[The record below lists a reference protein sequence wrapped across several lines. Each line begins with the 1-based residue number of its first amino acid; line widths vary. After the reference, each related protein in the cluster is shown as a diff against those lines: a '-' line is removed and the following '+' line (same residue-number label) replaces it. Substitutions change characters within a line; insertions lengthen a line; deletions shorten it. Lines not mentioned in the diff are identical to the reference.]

1 MASSESD
8 KLDEITN
15 ALNEVNDIL
24 VEFNKQYNEIEKMD
38 AIIINKLSNYKSIIN
53 NSSLPDIEKIQY
65 IISIKKLIITF
76 VITIEEI
83 TDKVRTYCDKL
94 CAIAPHGSEIQKY
107 AYDIH
112 GQMSDLNAF
121 YAPHIMNS
129 LAEIDKDIQKYKHAD
144 IGLFDDPLLYTSVS
158 ASIILRY

>member
-38 AIIINKLSNYKSIIN
+38 AIIINKLSNYKSIVN

-65 IISIKKLIITF
+65 IISIKKLIITLRRSGWHNNTSADFSFISVSLTLNSELF
-76 VITIEEI
+76 VI
-83 TDKVRTYCDKL
+83 
-94 CAIAPHGSEIQKY
+94 
-107 AYDIH
+107 
-112 GQMSDLNAF
+112 
-121 YAPHIMNS
+121 
-129 LAEIDKDIQKYKHAD
+129 KD
-144 IGLFDDPLLYTSVS
+144 
-158 ASIILRY
+158 